1 MAQKKATEFIVNE
14 LNLDMMEDTIGR
26 LNRLANMIRDIY
38 DMNYIG
44 AALSELFRHCE
55 RGAEHINGHE
65 GEFCFTMCCVAKPL
79 DKRKKVREYRYRL
92 NTYTNE
98 ITCIDESGNAWTMP
112 LLNDTLSVIRD
123 KAIEW
128 AMQ

>member
-1 MAQKKATEFIVNE
+1 MAQKKAKEFIVNE
-14 LNLDMMEDTIGR
+14 LNLDMMEDTIAR
-26 LNRLANMIRDIY
+26 LNRLANMIRDAY
-38 DMNYIG
+38 DMDYIG
-44 AALSELFRHCE
+44 RALSELFRHCE
-55 RGAEHINGHE
+55 RGAENINGHD

-79 DKRKKVREYRYRL
+79 DRRKRVLSYRYRL

-98 ITCIDESGNAWTMP
+98 ITCIDERGNAWTMP

-128 AMQ
+128 TMQ